1 MLHRFFCIGTYSHSA
16 FHQETKNHNI
26 YSIEYCTGASVYI
39 LAYHLPWGI
48 TSKHNLFVNIIG
60 CRQKLRLKSVFD
72 MDQQQDLCD
81 SNPLLRAGH
90 ARGPCRDRFMAGQHV
105 MTVTLARMAWC
116 RGGSSSKKDG
126 LQCENKTLMNP

>member
-1 MLHRFFCIGTYSHSA
+1 M
-16 FHQETKNHNI
+16 
-26 YSIEYCTGASVYI
+26 YI
-39 LAYHLPWGI
+39 LANHLPWGI
-48 TSKHNLFVNIIG
+48 TSKHNLFVNIID

-126 LQCENKTLMNP
+126 LQCENETLMNP